1 MFIVS
6 RKIKQTFYLILTD
19 REPPRIANCPDVI
32 YKTSEEKW
40 TKIFFPVVT
49 VTDNVGVHSITLSRQ
64 NGSELTWGQHNVT
77 YTASDIAG
85 NTARCHFQVI
95 IGGMYSS
102 SVCQYT
108 CFQIF

>member
-6 RKIKQTFYLILTD
+6 RKIKQTFHLILTD
-19 REPPRIANCPDVI
+19 RELPRIANCPDVI

-40 TKIFFPVVT
+40 TKMFFPVVT